1 MKKLVHDQNLSLKEI
16 FYKNTLNFYSIVD
29 AENIIIRNKNDDN
42 FVIKIVLS
50 EIDKNILQDVANYFN
65 SNDKEVKSIDAFSYN
80 YVCFAI
86 SRDTKEISAISLTEY
101 LYFAEK
107 EKPAAVCDT
116 TIYDNNWEIFEMVDE
131 KELEKLEQ
139 EIEELP
145 KE

>member
-1 MKKLVHDQNLSLKEI
+1 MKKLVHDQNLPLKEI
-16 FYKNTLNFYSIVD
+16 IYKNTLNFYSIVD
-29 AENIIIRNKNDDN
+29 AENIIIRNKNDCDD

-65 SNDKEVKSIDAFSYN
+65 SNDKEIKSIDAFSYN
-80 YVCFAI
+80 YVCFTI
-86 SRDTKEISAISLTEY
+86 SKDTKEISAMSLTEY
-101 LYFAEK
+101 LSFAEK
-107 EKPAAVCDT
+107 EKT
-116 TIYDNNWEIFEMVDE
+116 SINDNTWEIFEMVDE

>member
-16 FYKNTLNFYSIVD
+16 IYKNTLNFYQIVD
-29 AENIIIRNKNDDN
+29 AENIIIRNKNDGDD
-42 FVIKIVLS
+42 FVIKVVLS

-65 SNDKEVKSIDAFSYN
+65 SNDKEIKSIDAFSYN
-80 YVCFAI
+80 YVCFVI
-86 SRDTKEISAISLTEY
+86 SKDTKEISAMSLTEY
-101 LYFAEK
+101 LSFAEK
-107 EKPAAVCDT
+107 EKT
-116 TIYDNNWEIFEMVDE
+116 SINDNSWEIFEMVDE